1 MHPFRNVFYS
11 DNVQVIERSA
21 NVSDLNSIEK
31 DWSLL
36 KQKKGVIKNR
46 EEVTVREVD
55 IWVNDTHL
63 TKMCIACVSSMPK

>member
-1 MHPFRNVFYS
+1 MHPFRNVFYGY
-11 DNVQVIERSA
+11 NVQVIERSA

-46 EEVTVREVD
+46 EEVTVRSRY
-55 IWVNDTHL
+55 L
-63 TKMCIACVSSMPK
+63 GK

>member
-36 KQKKGVIKNR
+36 KQKKGAIKNR

-63 TKMCIACVSSMPK
+63 TKMCIACVFHV